1 MSKLVRCISEDG
13 TLMIMAADTS
23 DIVFEAQRIHST
35 SKVCTAA
42 MGRLLTA
49 AVMMGS
55 MLKGDTDSLTLRIN
69 GNGPCGSVIAVC
81 DSHGR
86 AKSYIS
92 DGNVELPL
100 NKKGKLDVG
109 GAVGTDGSL
118 TVIKDLGLAEPYVG
132 QVPIVSG
139 EIAEDIKGQ
148 GVKLT
153 TSAGV
158 ASFVDNKIGSLG
170 SSYLKLNSTDA
181 DQTVNSNVEFNG
193 IISGAAVAAVVNQ
206 TDDDGR
212 KLVTVDY
219 INDNCAKLAANNEFT
234 GTTNTFQAIT
244 ATTVSASAF
253 TGDGVTQSQMS
264 DENITQGGD
273 KIVSLAFAENR
284 YVKSNVIYDTSKIG
298 AMGLFLYTGGDF
310 KEMGTEV
317 HGTLLHAVGMQLPMD
332 GVVSWSQGDA
342 VSTAAAETTWKL
354 LNNTIACE
362 PCLVLAIRVG

>member
-23 DIVFEAQRIHST
+23 DIVFEAQKIHST

-139 EIAEDIKGQ
+139 EIAEDITAYYATSEQ
-148 GVKLT
+148 TPTVCALGVLVNQDKTVAYAGGFMIQLLPTAAEDTIEKVERCIKDVKSVTDMMKDGLT
-153 TSAGV
+153 PEQICHTVLPKFNIEVLDEQEPVYECNCSREKVIRAIMSAGKDELLDMAKDKETKV
-158 ASFVDNKIGSLG
+158 KCHFCNKEYTFTSDEI
-170 SSYLKLNSTDA
+170 
-181 DQTVNSNVEFNG
+181 
-193 IISGAAVAAVVNQ
+193 
-206 TDDDGR
+206 R
-212 KLVTVDY
+212 KL
-219 INDNCAKLAANNEFT
+219 
-234 GTTNTFQAIT
+234 
-244 ATTVSASAF
+244 
-253 TGDGVTQSQMS
+253 
-264 DENITQGGD
+264 
-273 KIVSLAFAENR
+273 AE
-284 YVKSNVIYDTSKIG
+284 S
-298 AMGLFLYTGGDF
+298 
-310 KEMGTEV
+310 
-317 HGTLLHAVGMQLPMD
+317 
-332 GVVSWSQGDA
+332 
-342 VSTAAAETTWKL
+342 
-354 LNNTIACE
+354 
-362 PCLVLAIRVG
+362 

>member
-23 DIVFEAQRIHST
+23 DIVFEAQKIHST

-92 DGNVELPL
+92 DGNIELPL

-139 EIAEDIKGQ
+139 EIAEDITAYYATSEQTPTVCALGVLVNQDKTVAYAGGFMIQLLPTAAEDTIDKVERCIKGIKSVTDMMKD
-148 GVKLT
+148 GLT
-153 TSAGV
+153 PEQICHTVLPEFNIEVLDEQEPVYECNCSREKVIRAIMSAGKDELLDMAKDKETKV
-158 ASFVDNKIGSLG
+158 KCHFCNKEYTFTSDEI
-170 SSYLKLNSTDA
+170 K
-181 DQTVNSNVEFNG
+181 
-193 IISGAAVAAVVNQ
+193 
-206 TDDDGR
+206 
-212 KLVTVDY
+212 
-219 INDNCAKLAANNEFT
+219 KLAE
-234 GTTNTFQAIT
+234 
-244 ATTVSASAF
+244 S
-253 TGDGVTQSQMS
+253 
-264 DENITQGGD
+264 
-273 KIVSLAFAENR
+273 
-284 YVKSNVIYDTSKIG
+284 
-298 AMGLFLYTGGDF
+298 
-310 KEMGTEV
+310 
-317 HGTLLHAVGMQLPMD
+317 
-332 GVVSWSQGDA
+332 
-342 VSTAAAETTWKL
+342 
-354 LNNTIACE
+354 
-362 PCLVLAIRVG
+362 

>member
-118 TVIKDLGLAEPYVG
+118 TVIKDLGLSEPYV
-132 QVPIVSG
+132 
-139 EIAEDIKGQ
+139 
-148 GVKLT
+148 
-153 TSAGV
+153 
-158 ASFVDNKIGSLG
+158 
-170 SSYLKLNSTDA
+170 
-181 DQTVNSNVEFNG
+181 
-193 IISGAAVAAVVNQ
+193 
-206 TDDDGR
+206 
-212 KLVTVDY
+212 
-219 INDNCAKLAANNEFT
+219 
-234 GTTNTFQAIT
+234 
-244 ATTVSASAF
+244 
-253 TGDGVTQSQMS
+253 
-264 DENITQGGD
+264 
-273 KIVSLAFAENR
+273 
-284 YVKSNVIYDTSKIG
+284 
-298 AMGLFLYTGGDF
+298 
-310 KEMGTEV
+310 
-317 HGTLLHAVGMQLPMD
+317 
-332 GVVSWSQGDA
+332 
-342 VSTAAAETTWKL
+342 
-354 LNNTIACE
+354 
-362 PCLVLAIRVG
+362 